1 MKFSYPLNRIL
12 EIIGTNVACEGDFSA
27 AITGIASLSSAI
39 VGDLSFLGNPQY
51 KDQVELSKASILLL
65 PKDYSGKPKADQ
77 LFLKVDNPSYALALI
92 CRDIEIDL
100 IPKPPA
106 GIHPTAFVDPS
117 ASVHNTASVGAFCCI
132 GSDAVIGPEVTLAEY
147 ISIGRGARVAEQ
159 TQIFPRVVVSD
170 YCEIGSRNRLLQGCV
185 IGSDGYGYTLVDGAH
200 QRLPQIGTV
209 VTGADVDVGA
219 NTTIDRARFGT
230 TEIGDGTKIDN
241 LVQVGHNVSIGKHC
255 LLVAQVGV
263 GGSTKIGNG
272 VVVAGQAGIAG
283 HLNIGDGV
291 IITAA
296 AVVLRSI
303 EENLKV
309 GGCPAQVSLLTNRI
323 YSLQR
328 KLPDLFKRFDQMEK
342 TIESINL
349 PKS

>member
-1 MKFSYPLNRIL
+1 M
-12 EIIGTNVACEGDFSA
+12 
-27 AITGIASLSSAI
+27 
-39 VGDLSFLGNPQY
+39 GNSQY
-51 KDQVELSKASILLL
+51 KDQVEHSKASILLL
-65 PKDYSGKPKADQ
+65 PKDHSGKPKADQ
-77 LFLKVDNPSYALALI
+77 LFLKVDNPSYALALL

-100 IPKPPA
+100 LPKPPA

-117 ASVHNTASVGAFCCI
+117 ANVHNTASVGAFCYI
-132 GSDAVIGPEVTLAEY
+132 GPQAVIGAEVTLAEH
-147 ISIGRGARVAEQ
+147 ISIGRAARVAEQ
-159 TQIFPRVVVSD
+159 TQIFSRVVVGD
-170 YCEIGSRNRLLQGCV
+170 YCLIGSRNRLLQGCV
-185 IGSDGYGYTLVDGAH
+185 VGSDGYGYTSVDGAH

-209 VTGADVDVGA
+209 VTGADVDIGA

-296 AVVLRSI
+296 AVVVRSI
-303 EENLKV
+303 EANLKV
-309 GGCPAQVSLLTNRI
+309 GGCPAQASLLTNRI

-342 TIESINL
+342 TIVSSNQ
-349 PKS
+349 S

>member
-1 MKFSYPLNRIL
+1 M
-12 EIIGTNVACEGDFSA
+12 
-27 AITGIASLSSAI
+27 
-39 VGDLSFLGNPQY
+39 
-51 KDQVELSKASILLL
+51 
-65 PKDYSGKPKADQ
+65 
-77 LFLKVDNPSYALALI
+77 
-92 CRDIEIDL
+92 
-100 IPKPPA
+100 
-106 GIHPTAFVDPS
+106 
-117 ASVHNTASVGAFCCI
+117 
-132 GSDAVIGPEVTLAEY
+132 
-147 ISIGRGARVAEQ
+147 
-159 TQIFPRVVVSD
+159 SD

-200 QRLPQIGTV
+200 QRLPQIGRV

-296 AVVLRSI
+296 AVVLRSV

-342 TIESINL
+342 TIESINQ
-349 PKS
+349 P